1 MLPLLLKIPV
11 YKLSYYFGF
20 PPPVPLNFT
29 IGVSYKCNS
38 RCRTC
43 NAWKKQVN
51 ELSLKEWKKVF
62 QSIGKGPYWFT
73 FSGGEPFLKPD
84 LVEMVELA
92 YRYCRPKIINIP
104 TNGILWSLIP
114 QKAKAI
120 AQKCPQ
126 SQIIINL
133 SLDGVGKQHEE
144 IRRIPGNWDFAMK
157 TWQGLKEIQPELP
170 NLELGIHSVISKF
183 NVDDF
188 PHIYQEL
195 IKLQPDSYITEIA
208 EEREELDTVNTG
220 ITPSLEKYEKA
231 IDFLIDQIQK
241 KRFRGI
247 SKITQAFRINY
258 YQIVKQTLKE
268 KRQVIPC
275 YAGITSAQISPDG
288 EVWPCCIKAENM
300 GNLRENEYDFMKI
313 WHSEK
318 AARIRQKIKNKEC
331 FCPLANAS
339 YTNMLV
345 NPAVLLRVVFRLL
358 FWSKNTK

>member
-1 MLPLLLKIPV
+1 MFRLLLKIPV
-11 YKLSYYFGF
+11 YKLSYHFGF

-51 ELSLKEWKKVF
+51 ELSLKEWGRVF
-62 QSIGKGPYWFT
+62 RSIGKGPYWFT
-73 FSGGEPFLKPD
+73 FSGGEPFLKND
-84 LVEMVELA
+84 LVEMVKLA
-92 YRYCRPKIINIP
+92 YQYCQPKIINIP
-104 TNGILWSLIP
+104 TNGILWSVIP

-144 IRRIPGNWDFAMK
+144 IRRIPGNWEFAMK
-157 TWQGLKEIQPELP
+157 TWQGLKKIQSELP

-183 NVDDF
+183 NVNDF
-188 PHIYQEL
+188 PRIYQEL

-208 EEREELDTVNTG
+208 EEREELDTVNTD
-220 ITPSLEKYEKA
+220 ITPPLEKYEKA
-231 IDFLIDQIQK
+231 INFLIDQIQK

-247 SKITQAFRINY
+247 SKVTQAFRINY

-268 KRQVIPC
+268 QKQVIPC

-288 EVWPCCIKAENM
+288 EVWPCCIKAESM
-300 GNLRENEYDFMKI
+300 GNLRENQCDFMKI
-313 WHSEK
+313 WHSKK
-318 AARIRQKIKNKEC
+318 AVLVRKKIKNKEC

-345 NPAVLLRVVFRLL
+345 NPSVLLKVIFRLI
-358 FWSKNTK
+358 FWSK